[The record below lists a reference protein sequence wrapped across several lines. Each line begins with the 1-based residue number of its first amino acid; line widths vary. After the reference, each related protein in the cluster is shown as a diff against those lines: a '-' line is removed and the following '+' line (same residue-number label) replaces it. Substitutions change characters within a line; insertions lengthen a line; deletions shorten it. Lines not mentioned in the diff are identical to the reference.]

1 MAKRR
6 RIGEF
11 PQNVIGDQR
20 LPSRIV
26 VNQRLDVLSQ
36 EVSSDCHL
44 IVLVV
49 ERAALHDTSCG
60 VSGWS
65 AGEVGFGFAKV
76 ASYITVINAQVTCL
90 DRIAQRPYHADRT
103 GRMIWQGVAMDAS

>member
-6 RIGEF
+6 SISEF

-26 VNQRLDVLSQ
+26 VNQRPDMLQQ
-36 EVSSDCHL
+36 EVRSDCHL

-49 ERAALHDTSCG
+49 EQAAFHDTSCG
-60 VSGWS
+60 ISGWS
-65 AGEVGFGFAKV
+65 AVEIGFD
-76 ASYITVINAQVTCL
+76 L
-90 DRIAQRPYHADRT
+90 
-103 GRMIWQGVAMDAS
+103 RMIWQEESQPTAPKVGWDRL

>member
-26 VNQRLDVLSQ
+26 VNQRLDVLLQ
-36 EVSSDCHL
+36 EVRSDCHL

-49 ERAALHDTSCG
+49 EQAALHDA
-60 VSGWS
+60 SG
-65 AGEVGFGFAKV
+65 
-76 ASYITVINAQVTCL
+76 AS
-90 DRIAQRPYHADRT
+90 
-103 GRMIWQGVAMDAS
+103 G

>member
-26 VNQRLDVLSQ
+26 VNQRLDVLLQ
-36 EVSSDCHL
+36 EVRSDCHL

-49 ERAALHDTSCG
+49 EQANSMVLLVGYPAELRVKLDLQMFHQCA
-60 VSGWS
+60 GWHYFCKS
-65 AGEVGFGFAKV
+65 
-76 ASYITVINAQVTCL
+76 TC
-90 DRIAQRPYHADRT
+90 
-103 GRMIWQGVAMDAS
+103 VDASGVISWPSY

>member
-11 PQNVIGDQR
+11 SQNVIGDQR

-26 VNQRLDVLSQ
+26 VNQRLDMLLQ
-36 EVSSDCHL
+36 EVRSDCHL

-49 ERAALHDTSCG
+49 EQADSMVLLVGYPAEVRVKLDSQMWHQC
-60 VSGWS
+60 
-65 AGEVGFGFAKV
+65 AGRHYCRKSRVW
-76 ASYITVINAQVTCL
+76 IH
-90 DRIAQRPYHADRT
+90 R
-103 GRMIWQGVAMDAS
+103 DA